1 MDEATR
7 ASLRRAEQ
15 HRFDIERAQ
24 VASDAWHRENAA
36 DSIGGRRL
44 IGPPHAHLDAPCTDE
59 CYEEAG
65 WRKPPLAMVCPK
77 EGREHLPHIF
87 SLPAAGARLLRCP
100 GNPAP
105 MSAGVEWAYADSG
118 PIPGPALQAEI
129 DANQIRLDKI
139 TAGLHVTV
147 LQTRVVPGML
157 QVQLLVRDGFGKLY
171 TLTMPLLKLE
181 EGDKLA
187 RIPE

>member
-1 MDEATR
+1 MDEVTK
-7 ASLRRAEQ
+7 ASLRRDEQ
-15 HRFDIERAQ
+15 DRFDAERAQ
-24 VASDAWHRENAA
+24 AISDAWHTTHFHDGVE
-36 DSIGGRRL
+36 RRL
-44 IGPPHAHLDAPCTDE
+44 IGPPHAHNDAPCTDE

-65 WRKPPLAMVCPK
+65 WRKPPLFECPRQ
-77 EGREHLPHIF
+77 GGHDPHTF
-87 SLPAAGARLLRCP
+87 SLPAAGNRLLRCP
-100 GNPAP
+100 GAPAP
-105 MSAGVEWAYADSG
+105 MSAGVEWAYADGG
-118 PIPGPALQAEI
+118 PIPGPALQTQL
-129 DANQIRLDKI
+129 DANQVRLDKI